1 MGGNKPEYP
10 NGQKYPTEAIK
21 AERER
26 ISEQAKVRDMAK
38 RPLKRGKISKG
49 KGRRGG

>member
-10 NGQKYPTEAIK
+10 NGQKYRNEAIK
-21 AERER
+21 ADQER
-26 ISEQAKVRDMAK
+26 ISELAKVREMAK

-49 KGRRGG
+49 KGRRG